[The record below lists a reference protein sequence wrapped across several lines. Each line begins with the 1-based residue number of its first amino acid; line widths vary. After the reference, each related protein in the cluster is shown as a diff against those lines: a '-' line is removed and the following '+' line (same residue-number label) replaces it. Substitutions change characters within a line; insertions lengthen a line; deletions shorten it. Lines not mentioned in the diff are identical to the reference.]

1 MRIIA
6 GTYKSRIIKYPK
18 TQNTR
23 PTKDN
28 VRLAIFNVLGDIT
41 NKVVLDLF
49 SGSGAYGI
57 EAISRGASYCY
68 FNDKNYLAYKC
79 ILENLS
85 SLTIT
90 NYHLSKLDYEQ
101 AINYISEQKK
111 KIDIVFL
118 DPPYYDGLYDDV
130 LDKLIPV
137 LNEHSVVIVEIDK
150 RLDYQLNNK
159 YFLVKEKIYG
169 DQKILFISLKGA

>member
-68 FNDKNYLAYKC
+68 FNDKNYSAYKC

-90 NYHLSKLDYEQ
+90 NYYLSKLDYEQ
-101 AINYISEQKK
+101 AINYISEQKQ

-118 DPPYYDGLYDDV
+118 DPPYYDGLYGDV

-150 RLDYQLNNK
+150 RLNYQLNNK
-159 YFLVKEKIYG
+159 YCLIKEKIYG